1 MKEINLTFSNIFE
14 STQQLQRHIGGS
26 ISQNWGE
33 YIFEVNNSLAKG
45 FIKYITFDWGVSIIN
60 FNIIFFEDVVLTS
73 GASEY
78 NPIYFFYC
86 TKGFF
91 EHKFSDEKT
100 YKKVEPFHSAI
111 TVSSSKSYHQSFFQ
125 KDVHIQL
132 NTISIVR
139 KQFLKKRLNISHM
152 LNDQLH
158 DVFVDT
164 QSKNQFAYYGPIS
177 LKMADHIDE
186 LQNMEAEG
194 IIRILQ
200 IEGEVYQLL
209 SMHIDMHN
217 TYQNSEPLKLSLLES
232 ELKKIRSL
240 AKKIAK
246 DSSKDYSLDKIS
258 RTSGLSQAKLQEG
271 FKFLYSRTVSEYIRH
286 ARLEDAR
293 DLMHNSNLN
302 ISQIVYSIGFTSR
315 SYFSK
320 IFKEKYGIS
329 PNEFKKQIIVSL
341 DDDLIKK

>member
-1 MKEINLTFSNIFE
+1 MKEIKLNASDLFE
-14 STQQLQRHIGGS
+14 SIKQIQRNIGGS
-26 ISQNWGE
+26 ISQKWGE
-33 YIFEVNNSLAKG
+33 YTLEVNNSLAKG
-45 FIKYITFDWGVSIIN
+45 CIKYIAFDWGVSLID
-60 FNIIFFEDVVLTS
+60 FDIIFFDDIVLTS
-73 GASEY
+73 GPLDY

-91 EHKFSDEKT
+91 EHKFSVEEN
-100 YKKVEPFHSAI
+100 YKKVEHFHSAI
-111 TVSSSKSYHQSFFQ
+111 TVSNSKSNHQSFF
-125 KDVHIQL
+125 KKGVHIQL

-139 KQFLKKRLNISHM
+139 NQFLKKRLNISHM
-152 LNDQLH
+152 LNDKLH

-164 QSKNQFAYYGPIS
+164 QDEKQFAYYGPIS
-177 LKMADHIDE
+177 LKMADHINV
-186 LQNMEAEG
+186 LQNIETEG

-209 SMHIDMHN
+209 SMHIQLHN
-217 TYQNSEPLKLSLLES
+217 TYENSKPLKVSLLKS

-246 DSSKDYSLDKIS
+246 DSSKNYSLDEIS
-258 RTSGLSQAKLQEG
+258 LNSGLSQAKLQEG
-271 FKFLYSRTVSEYIRH
+271 FKFLYARTVNEYIKH

-293 DLMHNSNLN
+293 DLMNNSNLN

-341 DDDLIKK
+341 DNHLK